1 MLRTCDQLQAGDKRV
16 PVRVACW
23 RNLLIIFF
31 LLPLWAPGLLAQGNQ
46 DISGKVP
53 EHAVPRDS
61 TRIKR
66 PVLSMDGYFS
76 GLNSALFESLS
87 SPFIMEQLL
96 HNRLNL
102 DLPFS
107 DQVRLTAGIR
117 NRLFTGDMVRAE
129 HDYAVLTARDPG
141 WMDLS
146 WNLLEEHSFFL
157 NTAFDRL
164 SLDITAGKTE
174 IRIGRQR
181 INWGQ
186 TLVWNPND
194 IFNAYSFFDVD
205 YPEKPGSDAVR
216 VQYYPSF
223 SSVMELAVSLNRAG
237 EVTAAGLWRFNRKG
251 YDVQLLGGYAGSR
264 DVVAGTGWSG
274 NIGTISFRG
283 EATLFAPVKKGVPE
297 KTMLLA
303 TTGFEK
309 TMKGNSLA
317 IVQLMYCTNPPDL
330 EEFASLYTTTL
341 SARNLAFSEF
351 TAFGQYTWAATPLL
365 NMTLAAMWFPDLK
378 GIFTGPSLDFS
389 MAENVDLSLLWQHFS
404 GDFGSGATHINLA
417 FLRFSYSF

>member
-1 MLRTCDQLQAGDKRV
+1 MNKHPSLVIL
-16 PVRVACW
+16 
-23 RNLLIIFF
+23 LLISS
-31 LLPLWAPGLLAQGNQ
+31 LLPGWAAGLSAQERQETPGSVTENRDL
-46 DISGKVP
+46 
-53 EHAVPRDS
+53 RDS
-61 TRIKR
+61 TRVKR
-66 PVLSMDGYFS
+66 HELSMDGYLT
-76 GLNSALFESLS
+76 GLNSALFEAFS
-87 SPFIMEQLL
+87 SPFIMEQLV

-102 DLPFS
+102 YLTFC
-107 DQVRLTAGIR
+107 DQVSLTAGIR
-117 NRLFTGDMVRAE
+117 SRLFTGDMVRAE
-129 HDYAVLTARDPG
+129 SDYALLTARDPG

-146 WNLLEEHSFFL
+146 WNLLEENSVFL
-157 NTAFDRL
+157 NTTYDRL
-164 SLDITAGKTE
+164 SLDITAGKTD

-194 IFNAYSFFDVD
+194 LFNAYSFFDID

-223 SSVMELAVSLNRAG
+223 SSVMELAVSLNRSG
-237 EVTAAGLWRFNRKG
+237 EVTAAGLWRFNRGG
-251 YDVQLLGGYAGSR
+251 YDVQWMGGYAGSR

-283 EATLFAPVKKGVPE
+283 EATLFAPVKKKAPE

-309 TMKGNSLA
+309 TMKDNSLA

-330 EEFASLYTTTL
+330 QEFATLYNTPL

-365 NMTLAAMWFPDLK
+365 NLTLSAMWFPDLK
-378 GIFTGPSLDFS
+378 GYYAGPSLDFS
-389 MAENVDLSLLWQHFS
+389 LAENVDLSVLWQHFS
-404 GDFGSGATHINLA
+404 GEFGDFGNGSTRLNLA
-417 FLRFSYSF
+417 FLRFRYSF

>member
-1 MLRTCDQLQAGDKRV
+1 MT
-16 PVRVACW
+16 PVRWIPALV
-23 RNLLIIFF
+23 LLLMSFRS
-31 LLPLWAPGLLAQGNQ
+31 GAQEKEKILT
-46 DISGKVP
+46 ISGYL
-53 EHAVPRDS
+53 H
-61 TRIKR
+61 
-66 PVLSMDGYFS
+66 
-76 GLNSALFESLS
+76 SLQTVMFS
-87 SPFIMEQLL
+87 SPKEEFVHENLL

-102 DLPFS
+102 ELTIC

-117 NRLFTGDMVRAE
+117 NRLFTGDMVRA
-129 HDYAVLTARDPG
+129 DAGYAVLTARDPG

-146 WNLLEEHSFFL
+146 RNLLEEHSFFL
-157 NTAFDRL
+157 NTTFDRL
-164 SLDITAGKTE
+164 SLDIKAGKTD

-186 TLVWNPND
+186 TMVWNPND

-216 VQYYPSF
+216 IQYYPSF
-223 SSVMELAVSLNRAG
+223 SSVVEIAASLNRAG
-237 EVTAAGLWRFNRKG
+237 EVTAAGLWRFNHGG

-283 EATLFAPVKKGVPE
+283 EATLFAPLKKEAPE

-309 TMKGNSLA
+309 TMKDNSLA
-317 IVQLMYCTNPPDL
+317 MVQVMYCTYPPDL
-330 EEFASLYTTTL
+330 QEFSSLYNTTL
-341 SARNLAFSEF
+341 SARHLAFSEL

-365 NMTLAAMWFPDLK
+365 NLTLAAMWFPDLK
-378 GIFTGPSLDFS
+378 GYYAGPSLNFS
-389 MAENVDLSLLWQHFS
+389 LAENVDLSLLWQHFS
-404 GDFGSGATHINLA
+404 GDFGSGSTHLNLA